1 MLPYKEFTV
10 LDINAEHLG
19 VPTSLLMDNAGKAVA
34 EVVQKRYGKGRRIIV
49 LCGSGNNGGDG
60 FVAARYLKEEN
71 EVAIIMAWPQEDIKT
86 VIARDAFEAV
96 KDLVVEA
103 DAVHLHDYDLIV
115 DALLGTGA
123 HGHLEDPYAG
133 LIERTNNCIRPK
145 ISVDVP
151 SGLGTDH
158 VIEPEVTVTFHDV
171 KEGMNEENSGKIVIR
186 DIGIPADAAKYVG
199 PGEFVY
205 YPIPGADSH
214 KGMNGQALIVGGGP
228 YTGAP
233 ALAAMGAFGMK
244 VDLVHIAT
252 PERAWQTIASF
263 SPNFIV
269 RSLPGEILMEEHVPQ
284 LRRLAARADA
294 VLIGPGLGDD
304 EATMKAVRSFVA
316 SCKKPM
322 VIDADAQAAV
332 GAKPS
337 ILKGKSVVVTPHAR
351 EFEALGGAKLPADYE
366 ARVKPVQA
374 LARKLN
380 VTVLL
385 KGRIDVIGDGKRWKL
400 NRTGNAGMSV
410 GGTGDVLAGEVV
422 GLLSR
427 GAAPFDAA
435 RIAAFTNGYAGDVA
449 FEELGFGLLATDVA
463 ERVPM
468 VVRPFID
475 RFL

>member
-10 LDINAEHLG
+10 LDVNAEHLG
-19 VPTSLLMDNAGKAVA
+19 VPTSLLMDNAGRAVA
-34 EVVQKRYGKGRRIIV
+34 DVIQRKYGKGRRIVV
-49 LCGSGNNGGDG
+49 LCGSGNNSGDG
-60 FVAARYLKEEN
+60 FVAARYLREEN
-71 EVAIIMAWPQEDIKT
+71 EVAIILARPQEDIRT

-96 KDLVVEA
+96 KDLVVQAE
-103 DAVHLHDYDLIV
+103 AVHLHDFDLIV

-133 LIERTNNCIRPK
+133 LIERANNCIRPVVS
-145 ISVDVP
+145 IDVP

-158 VIEPEVTVTFHDV
+158 VIEPEVTVTFHDI
-171 KEGMNEENSGKIVIR
+171 KEGMNEENSGKIVVR
-186 DIGIPADAAKYVG
+186 DIGIPEDAQKYVG
-199 PGEFVY
+199 PGEFAY
-205 YPIPGADSH
+205 YPIPDKDSH
-214 KGMNGQALIVGGGP
+214 KGMNGQVLIVGGGP

-244 VDLVHIAT
+244 VDLVNIAT

-269 RSLPGEILMEEHVPQ
+269 RSLPGDVLTEAHVPQ
-284 LRRLAARADA
+284 LKRFADRADA

-304 EATMKAVRSFVA
+304 PATMNAVRSFV
-316 SCKKPM
+316 SWCKKPM

-337 ILKGKSVVVTPHAR
+337 VLKGKSVVVTPHAR
-351 EFEALGGAKLPADYE
+351 EFEDLGGAKLPADYE

-374 LARKLN
+374 LAKKLN
-380 VTVLL
+380 VTILL
-385 KGRIDVIGDGKRWKL
+385 KGRIDVIGNGKRWKL

-427 GAAPFDAA
+427 GVAPFDAS
-435 RIAAFTNGYAGDVA
+435 RLAAFTNGYAGDMA

>member
-1 MLPYKEFTV
+1 MLPYKEFSV
-10 LDINAEHLG
+10 LDINAAHLG
-19 VPTSLLMDNAGKAVA
+19 VPTSVLMDNAGRAVA
-34 EVVQKRYGKGRRIIV
+34 EVIQKRYGKGKRIIV

-60 FVAARYLKEEN
+60 FVAARYLKKEN
-71 EVAIIMAWPQEDIKT
+71 EVAIIMARPQEDIKT
-86 VIARDAFEAV
+86 IIARDAFEAV
-96 KDLVVEA
+96 KDVVVDA
-103 DAVHLHDYDLIV
+103 KAVHLFDYDLIV
-115 DALLGTGA
+115 DALLGTGV
-123 HGHLEDPYAG
+123 HGHLEEPYAG
-133 LIERTNNCIRPK
+133 LIERANDCVRPVV
-145 ISVDVP
+145 SVDVP

-158 VIEPEVTVTFHDV
+158 AMEPEVTITFHDV
-171 KEGMNEENSGKIVIR
+171 KEGMNEKNSGKIVVR
-186 DIGIPADAAKYVG
+186 DIGIPEDAAKYVG

-205 YPIPGADSH
+205 YPIPDKDSH
-214 KGMNGQALIVGGGP
+214 KGMNGQVLIIGGGP

-269 RSLPGEILMEEHVPQ
+269 RSLPGDVLTEEHLPQ
-284 LRRLAARADA
+284 LKRFAERADA

-304 EATMKAVRSFVA
+304 KATMDAVRSFVA
-316 SCKKPM
+316 WCKRPM
-322 VIDADAQAAV
+322 VIDADAQSAV
-332 GAKPS
+332 GAKPQ
-337 ILKGKSVVVTPHAR
+337 ILKGKSAVVTPHAR
-351 EFEALGGAKLPADYE
+351 EFEDLGGKKLPDDYE

-374 LARKLN
+374 LAKKLN

-385 KGRIDVIGDGKRWKL
+385 KGRIDVIADGKRWKL

-427 GAAPFDAA
+427 GVAPFDAA
-435 RIAAFTNGYAGDVA
+435 RIAAFTNGYAGDMA
-449 FEELGFGLLATDVA
+449 FEDLGFGLLATDVA